1 MSAGVPELVTFDEA
15 KTHLRVTDTDH
26 DVDIESTREHAND
39 LIYGYLKERAEA
51 TWTATTVPS
60 EIKRAVLILVAYY
73 YEHRGDDLATP
84 NLDAAV
90 WAAVE
95 NIVKRRRD
103 PALA

>member
-15 KTHLRVTDTDH
+15 KRHLRITDNDH
-26 DVDIESTREHAND
+26 DEDIEATREHAND
-39 LIYGYLKERAEA
+39 LVFGYLKDRADA
-51 TWTATTVPS
+51 AWTATTVPS
-60 EIKRAVLILVAYY
+60 EIKRAVLVLVAYY
-73 YEHRGDDLATP
+73 YEHRGDDLP
-84 NLDAAV
+84 NAELDAAV

>member
-15 KTHLRVTDTDH
+15 KRHLRVTDMDH
-26 DVDIESTREHAND
+26 EEDIEATREQAND
-39 LIYGYLKERAEA
+39 LVYAYLKERADD
-51 TWTATTVPS
+51 TWTALTVPS

-73 YEHRGDDLATP
+73 YEHRGDDLASSDM
-84 NLDAAV
+84 DAAV

-95 NIVKRRRD
+95 NVVKRRRD